1 MYIVGGSD
9 NGVLYGVYD
18 FLKVNFGYEQYYKD
32 CFDIDTGVTDLPLK
46 NYNITDIPDISMR
59 ARAGVL
65 FNTTEETDD
74 VMYAYRMRML
84 DDHNNVYL
92 PIYESLDNTSP
103 SSRLHNSFYYL
114 PQSQYKAAHPKFYS
128 DDGTQLCYTAHGDAA
143 ELETMINLCA
153 EKAEFSLKDYPAD
166 RFFNMNTIHLGI
178 NDVRS
183 FCDCSYCQAEAKAHN
198 NSNAAVVIKFLNR
211 MGAKVVEWM
220 NKAEN
225 TAYKR
230 DIEFSFFVYQ
240 VTSIPPFT
248 INADGTINVA
258 DDLKSPAGVKIRP
271 YTAFSEINYSA
282 ATTDEV
288 NREEMDKIEAWSKYV
303 KDGWSWTYGCF
314 FNEYFCF
321 YDSYSFYADYYK
333 KLYEC
338 GYRYTFAQF
347 HSEQRGAETGFYSL
361 QDYLNSELTWNSSLD
376 RNEIIDNYFDN
387 MYGVAAKEMKSF
399 YNQCKTW
406 FKNVSAAEGWDGYSI
421 NARMTKD
428 WFDYSTIK
436 GFFDTLD
443 KAYAE
448 IEVYKTTDEVKYN
461 KIKSHIDAEWLFP
474 ARVVLGFYKEEFAAD
489 YTEMKTKFTTLC
501 NSFKMV
507 KIGESD
513 SLADFLNSL

>member
-32 CFDIDTGVTDLPLK
+32 CYDIDVGVTDLILK
-46 NYNITDIPDISMR
+46 DYDITDIPDISLR
-59 ARAGVL
+59 ARAGAL
-65 FNTTEETDD
+65 FNSSQENDD

-84 DDHNNVYL
+84 DNHNDYIL
-92 PIYESLDNTSP
+92 PIYQSLDNTSP

-114 PQSQYKAAHPKFYS
+114 PKEQYQSAHPDFYS
-128 DDGTQLCYTAHGDAA
+128 ADGTQLCYTAHGDAA

-183 FCDCSYCQAEAKAHN
+183 FCNCSYCLAEAKAHN

-225 TAYKR
+225 AAYKR

-240 VTSIPPFT
+240 VTSVPPFT
-248 INADGTINVA
+248 INADGTVDVA
-258 DDLKSPAGVKIRP
+258 DDLKSPVGVKIRP

-288 NREEMDKIEAWSKYV
+288 NREEIEKIEAWSKYFEG
-303 KDGWSWTYGCF
+303 GWSWTYGCF

-338 GYRYTFAQF
+338 GYKYTFAQF
-347 HSEQRGAETGFYSL
+347 HSEQRGAETGFYAL

-376 RNEIIDNYFDN
+376 RNELIDNYFDN
-387 MYGVAAKEMKSF
+387 MYGVAAKEMKNF

-406 FKNVSAAEGWDGYSI
+406 FKNASEAEGWDRYSI

-443 KAYAE
+443 KAYEA
-448 IEVYKTTDEVKYN
+448 IEVYKTTDEAKYN
-461 KIKSHIDAEWLFP
+461 TIKSHIDAEWLFP
-474 ARVVLGFYKEEFAAD
+474 ARVALGFYKEEFAAD

-513 SLADFLNSL
+513 SLEDFLKSL

>member
-46 NYNITDIPDISMR
+46 NYNITDIPDIPLR

-65 FNTTEETDD
+65 FNSTEETDD

-84 DDHNNVYL
+84 DDHNDVYL
-92 PIYESLDNTSP
+92 PIYERLDNTSQ

-128 DDGTQLCYTAHGDAA
+128 DDGTQLCYTAHGDVA

-198 NSNAAVVIKFLNR
+198 NANAAVVIKFLNK

-220 NKAEN
+220 NKEEN
-225 TAYKR
+225 AAYKR

-240 VTSIPPFT
+240 VTSVPPFT
-248 INADGTINVA
+248 VNADGTLNIA
-258 DDLKSPAGVKIRP
+258 DDLKSPEGVKIRP

-282 ATTDEV
+282 VTTDEV
-288 NREEMDKIEAWSKYV
+288 NREEMEKIKIWSEYV

-321 YDSYSFYADYYK
+321 YDSYSFYTDYYK

-338 GYRYTFAQF
+338 GYKYTFAQF

-361 QDYLNSELTWNSSLD
+361 QDYLNSKLTWNSSLD
-376 RNEIIDNYFDN
+376 QNELIANYFAN
-387 MYGVAAKEMKSF
+387 MYGVAAKEMKNF
-399 YNQCKTW
+399 YNQCKSW
-406 FKNVSAAEGWDGYSI
+406 FKNATVSQGWTGTSI
-421 NARMTKD
+421 SERMKKD
-428 WFDYSTIK
+428 WFDYSTVK
-436 GFFDTLD
+436 GFLDTLD
-443 KAYAE
+443 KAYEA
-448 IEVYKTTDEVKYN
+448 IEVYKTTDETKYN
-461 KIKSHIDAEWLFP
+461 KVKAHIDAEWLFP
-474 ARVVLGFYKEEFAAD
+474 ARVVLGFYKDEFATEYD
-489 YTEMKTKFTTLC
+489 EMKEKFTLLC
-501 NSFKMV
+501 NSLGMV

-513 SLADFLNSL
+513 SLAEFLNTL